1 VSIRIAKNWGILL
14 LLVLLALGACRGAS
28 PKQAA
33 QNDAQAQALRDQIVA
48 LPSVTT
54 STVAYANRFGDS
66 GNLAVQV
73 VAKPG
78 TDTSGLADTIEGMAW
93 KTSLNPL
100 NGILLTIDTG
110 VRSEYLSRN
119 VIIKDIASSLEAKY
133 GPRPS
138 PSLPP

>member
-1 VSIRIAKNWGILL
+1 VSIRIPRGPGILL
-14 LLVLLALGACRGAS
+14 LVVLLALGACKGDS

-33 QNDAQAQALRDQIVA
+33 GNDVQAQALRAQIVA

-78 TDTSGLADTIEGMAW
+78 TDTSGLSDTILGMAW

-100 NGILLTIDTG
+100 NGILFTIDTG

-119 VIIKDIASSLEAKY
+119 VTIKDIARSLQAKY
-133 GPRPS
+133 GPHPS
-138 PSLPP
+138 PS